1 VAAFVEGTP
10 LGGIS
15 LKPAAVGRKVVK
27 SEFEDSSFQVPAD
40 LTAHFAKAGPA
51 QLALRQRPLEKGH
64 AVVIVH
70 RTAIYARLPT
80 ARLLIGRG
88 PTGSVTETGSDA
100 GNVSCKPSS
109 SAFSRH

>member
-1 VAAFVEGTP
+1 MAAFIEGTP

-27 SEFEDSSFQVPAD
+27 SEFEDSSFQPLAE
-40 LTAHFAKAGPA
+40 LTAHFAEAAPA
-51 QLALRQRPLEKGH
+51 QLALGQRPLEKGR
-64 AVVIVH
+64 AVVVVH
-70 RTAIYARLPT
+70 RTANYARLPT

-88 PTGSVTETGSDA
+88 PTGSVTETASDA

-109 SAFSRH
+109 SAFSRR